1 MEDERYVLLRLKNWR
16 RRPRRIVVN
25 LFRSRYWEYVLE
37 SRGRFCVSV
46 DLSFTRRGD
55 ARSCFPFSR
64 AVLNWASVDPVR

>member
-1 MEDERYVLLRLKNWR
+1 MEDERYAWLRLKNWR

-46 DLSFTRRGD
+46 DLVFTRRGD
-55 ARSCFPFSR
+55 ARSCFPLGRSIVSR
-64 AVLNWASVDPVR
+64 AVLNC